1 MDSIWGSSPQPTI
14 NKVSIHHKC
23 ATILTPVLWVS
34 DMSVIVLGSINMDLV
49 VHTPRLPQP
58 GETLIGQTFE
68 TIPGGKGANQAVA
81 VAQLGIATHMI
92 GRVGN
97 DTFGPHLRESLQQY
111 GVTCDRVTTDPST
124 ASGIALIEVDEQGEN
139 HIVVVPGANGQVGPH
154 ELTHLSNLC
163 QTATVLLLQ
172 LEIPLNTVLSAA
184 KIAHHHGMT
193 VILDPAPTRSLPL
206 DMYHVVDILTPN
218 QTEAEQLT
226 GLSITDIDTAIA
238 AGAMLKKRGVS
249 TVILTMGAK
258 GVVVVTDENA
268 HHIPAFDVT
277 AVNTVG
283 AGDAFNGG
291 LAAAL
296 VQEHPIDDAVI
307 RGMATAALSVTR
319 PGTQASMPN
328 YQTLH
333 AFLSQNYKH

>member
-1 MDSIWGSSPQPTI
+1 
-14 NKVSIHHKC
+14 
-23 ATILTPVLWVS
+23 
-34 DMSVIVLGSINMDLV
+34 MDLV

-81 VAQLGIATHMI
+81 VAQLGIATHML

-97 DTFGPHLRESLQQY
+97 DAFGTTLRKSLQQY
-111 GVTCDRVTTDPST
+111 GVTCDRITTDPST
-124 ASGIALIEVDEQGEN
+124 ASGIALIEVDDQGEN
-139 HIVVVPGANGQVGPH
+139 HIVVVPGANGQVGPK

-172 LEIPLNTVLSAA
+172 LEIPINTVLSAA
-184 KIAHHHGMT
+184 TIAHKHGIT
-193 VILDPAPTRSLPL
+193 VILDPAPARSLPL
-206 DMYHVVDILTPN
+206 DLYHVLDILTPN

-226 GLSITDIDTAIA
+226 GLSITDVETGIA
-238 AGAMLKKRGVS
+238 AGTMLQKRGVS
-249 TVILTMGAK
+249 TVILTMGSQ
-258 GVVVVTDENA
+258 GVVVVTDKTA
-268 HHIPAFDVT
+268 RHIPAFNVT

-296 VQEHPIDDAVI
+296 AQEHPIEDAVI
-307 RGMATAALSVTR
+307 RGMATAALSVTQ
-319 PGTQASMPN
+319 PGTQTSMPN